1 MKLDKT
7 IDLHPTFV
15 TATLSI
21 LKYFTGIKFLSEEQ
35 KSVQEQQSK
44 KGFNATIKIRQS
56 LITEQQLLLMLFL
69 LTWYKVVS
77 GPGVPMTSCLN
88 ESICK
93 LGNNE

>member
-44 KGFNATIKIRQS
+44 KGFNATIKTRQS
-56 LITEQQLLLMLFL
+56 LITNRATTFVNVIF
-69 LTWYKVVS
+69 THVVQS
-77 GPGVPMTSCLN
+77 GLWSRCAHDVLSQ
-88 ESICK
+88 
-93 LGNNE
+93 